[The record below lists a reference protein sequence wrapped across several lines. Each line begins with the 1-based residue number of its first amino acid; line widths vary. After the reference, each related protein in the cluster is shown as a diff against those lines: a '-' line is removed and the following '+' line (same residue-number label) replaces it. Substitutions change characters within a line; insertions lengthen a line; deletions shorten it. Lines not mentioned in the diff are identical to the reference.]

1 MITLIKLELGK
12 LIRRVSFIL
21 CVLML
26 MISCGLSYSDQ
37 VDPFGTKLYIVEE
50 DGTILHGRA
59 AIRWEK
65 EMLEPYRGVLT
76 DELVEEISQE
86 LDWNESQRE
95 IAFTNGNVTLPYAYD
110 VVLNL
115 YTTTLETAEY
125 VDGDGRLYN
134 TRTSV
139 TRETPQRIADVFPD
153 SALPLRLEYSL
164 PWLNMWESML
174 GTMFLLQ
181 VIVLFMLSPAF
192 SEERTHQMNALLF
205 TSRFGKG
212 KCFRAKITAAYV
224 MGAVF
229 AMAFILFYVLVTLAF
244 FGGDGLNGSIQISSP
259 SWFYQDLPYAKTVG
273 SAIRDTVLLCTAD
286 VFFTVSLTVL
296 GSVLAK
302 HVLNGMVIS
311 AELWACPI
319 VLSYVNV
326 VPEQIRQL
334 APVVHLTDF
343 FNGVLHLPDMTF
355 GSVNIPYSYF
365 AAGILILLSVLF
377 TLCAAGV
384 YRHAV
389 GE

>member
-26 MISCGLSYSDQ
+26 MFSCGSSYRDQ

-65 EMLEPYRGVLT
+65 KMLEPYRGVLT
-76 DELVEEISQE
+76 DELVEEIHQR
-86 LDWNESQRE
+86 LGRNERQKE
-95 IAFTNGNVTLPYAYD
+95 IAFKANGKVKLPYAYE
-110 VVLNL
+110 VVSGLF
-115 YTTTLETAEY
+115 YFTTLETTEY
-125 VDGDGRLYN
+125 VDDDGLHY
-134 TRTSV
+134 TASIAAST
-139 TRETPQRIADVFPD
+139 ETPQRIADVFPE

-164 PWLNMWESML
+164 PWINMWESML
-174 GTMFLLQ
+174 GQMFLLQ
-181 VIVLFMLSPAF
+181 VIVLFILTPIF

-205 TSRFGKG
+205 TSRLGKR

-229 AMAFILFYVLVTLAF
+229 ATAFILFYVLVTLAF
-244 FGGDGLNGSIQISSP
+244 FGGDGLNGSIQTSA
-259 SWFYQDLPYAKTVG
+259 SWFYQDLPYVKTAG
-273 SAIRDTVLLCTAD
+273 SAIRDAVLLCTAD
-286 VFFTVSLTVL
+286 VLFTVSLAVL

-311 AELWACPI
+311 AGLWAWPI
-319 VLSYVNV
+319 VLCYVNV
-326 VPEQIRQL
+326 VPEQIRLL
-334 APVVHLTDF
+334 APIVHMMDF
-343 FNGVLHLPDMTF
+343 TGVLRLPDMAF
-355 GSVNIPYSYF
+355 GSVNIPYSYI
-365 AAGILILLSVLF
+365 AAGILIFLSVLF

-384 YRHAV
+384 YRNAV

>member
-26 MISCGLSYSDQ
+26 LISCVSSYGNQ
-37 VDPFGTKLYIVEE
+37 VDPFGMKLYIVEE

-59 AIRWEK
+59 AIRREK

-76 DELVEEISQE
+76 DELVEEIEQGF
-86 LDWNESQRE
+86 DWNERQKE
-95 IAFTNGNVTLPYAYD
+95 IVFTTNGKVKVPYVHE
-110 VVLNL
+110 VVSGL
-115 YTTTLETAEY
+115 YTTTLETTEY
-125 VDGDGRLYN
+125 LDDDGSHY
-134 TRTSV
+134 TASIVAST
-139 TRETPQRIADVFPD
+139 ETPKKIADVFPD
-153 SALPLRLEYSL
+153 SALPLRMEYSL

-174 GTMFLLQ
+174 GTMFLLP
-181 VIVLFMLSPAF
+181 VLVLFVLSPIF
-192 SEERTHQMNALLF
+192 SEERTHQMNALLL
-205 TSRFGKG
+205 TSRFGKR
-212 KCFRAKITAAYV
+212 KCFRAKITAAYF

-229 AMAFILFYVLVTLAF
+229 AMVYILFYVLVTLAF

-259 SWFYQDLPYAKTVG
+259 FGFYQDLPYAKTVG

-286 VFFTVSLTVL
+286 VFFTVTLTVL

-311 AELWACPI
+311 AGLWAWPI

-326 VPEQIRQL
+326 VPEQIRLL
-334 APVVHLTDF
+334 APIVHMTDF
-343 FNGVLHLPDMTF
+343 TDVLRLPDTAF
-355 GSVNIPYSYF
+355 GSVTIPYSYF

>member
-26 MISCGLSYSDQ
+26 MINCVSSYGNQ
-37 VDPFGTKLYIVEE
+37 VDPFGMKLYIVEE

-65 EMLEPYRGVLT
+65 ETLEPYRGVLT
-76 DELVEEISQE
+76 DELVEEIKQG
-86 LDWNESQRE
+86 LDWNERQKE
-95 IAFTNGNVTLPYAYD
+95 IMFTNGKVKLPYAYE
-110 VVLNL
+110 VVLTL

-125 VDGDGRLYN
+125 LGDDGRHH
-134 TRTSV
+134 TASISAST
-139 TRETPQRIADVFPD
+139 ETPQKIADVFPD
-153 SALPLRLEYSL
+153 STLPLRLEYSL

-174 GTMFLLQ
+174 GTMFLLP
-181 VIVLFMLSPAF
+181 VLILFILSPIF

-205 TSRFGKG
+205 TSRFGKR

-259 SWFYQDLPYAKTVG
+259 IWSYQDLPYATTVG

-286 VFFTVSLTVL
+286 VFFTVSLTVF

-302 HVLNGMVIS
+302 HVLNGMIIS
-311 AELWACPI
+311 AALWAWPI
-319 VLSYVNV
+319 VLSFVNV
-326 VPEQIRQL
+326 VPKQIRLL
-334 APVVHLTDF
+334 APIVNMTDF
-343 FNGVLHLPDMTF
+343 TGVLRLPDMAF
-355 GSVNIPYSYF
+355 GSVNIPYSYM
-365 AAGILILLSVLF
+365 AAGILIFLSALL